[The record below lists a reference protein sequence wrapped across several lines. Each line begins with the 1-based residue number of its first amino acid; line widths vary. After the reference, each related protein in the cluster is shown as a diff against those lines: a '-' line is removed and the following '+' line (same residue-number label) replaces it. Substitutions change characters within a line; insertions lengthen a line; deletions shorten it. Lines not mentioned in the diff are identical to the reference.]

1 MKLVSAEVC
10 FFKGD
15 ICVRPIGA
23 PKPFRVYAAS
33 LSTYRGILAVG
44 TTVKISAGW
53 LLAHTYAYPE
63 AVARVFGDYDP
74 NDLPIHIVKV
84 DTPPTNPEVPCNGYK
99 QDSGKVDYTL
109 LMQDMAVQVHEIASL
124 LHWGHHVKGYPREGY
139 KTLPDARQRLLAAT
153 YRHLS
158 QIGPDMEC
166 LDEESGK
173 RHLAHAAT
181 NLLMLLSTIDSDK

>member
-1 MKLVSAEVC
+1 MKLVKAEVC

-15 ICVRPIGA
+15 ICVRPVGA
-23 PKPFRVYAAS
+23 PKPYRVYVSS
-33 LSTYRGILAVG
+33 LHTYRDFLTVG

-53 LLAHTYAYPE
+53 LLANTYAPQII
-63 AVARVFGDYDP
+63 VAGIFGRYDP
-74 NDLPIHIVKV
+74 DDLPVHITKD
-84 DTPPTNPEVPCNGYK
+84 DTPPTKPEVPCNGYK

-109 LMQDMAVQVHEIASL
+109 LMQDMSSQVHEIASL
-124 LHWGHHVKGYPREGY
+124 LHWGHHDKGYPREGY
-139 KTLPDARQRLLAAT
+139 KTLPGARQRLLAAT

-158 QIGPDMEC
+158 QIGPDMEG

-181 NLLMLLSTIDSDK
+181 NLLMLLSTIDSEK